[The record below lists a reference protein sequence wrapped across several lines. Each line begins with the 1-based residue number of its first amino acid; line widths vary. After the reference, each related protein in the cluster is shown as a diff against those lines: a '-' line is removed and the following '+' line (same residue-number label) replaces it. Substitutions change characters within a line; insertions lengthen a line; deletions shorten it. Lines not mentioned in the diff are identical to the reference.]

1 MTRRLR
7 KLLPDLD
14 LWLVRYFTVVAEH
27 LNFARAT
34 EELRVA
40 QPSLSRQIQRLENT
54 FGVLLLER
62 TSQGSRLTA
71 AGAAFLPQAPG
82 CARRRGARGSR

>member
-1 MTRRLR
+1 M
-7 KLLPDLD
+7 
-14 LWLVRYFTVVAEH
+14 
-27 LNFARAT
+27 
-34 EELRVA
+34 A

-54 FGVLLLER
+54 LGVPLLER

-71 AGAAFLPQAPG
+71 AGAALLPQAPG